1 MPISALCPLFIEQWV
16 EAGLARLKSLV
27 VASFRPSFVKAW
39 VLEHASALMKLVSG
53 LARLHVA
60 KCLIALLVF
69 NIASRASSLVTLVS
83 HLPVLRLPG
92 RHANDERPTNA
103 ASTNGSKLLSRF
115 SAKETLLFT
124 MPNTRPSPLSRSTPK
139 APLLALPHRT
149 LPAPSKYQVKA
160 AAKASSPTRR
170 DCYGPTVTR
179 AGFPSI

>member
-1 MPISALCPLFIEQWV
+1 V

-27 VASFRPSFVKAW
+27 VASFRPSLVKPW
-39 VLEHASALMKLVSG
+39 VLEQASAIIPLISG
-53 LARLHVA
+53 LARLHLA

-69 NIASRASSLVTLVS
+69 NIATRASSLVTLVS
-83 HLPVLRLPG
+83 HVPVLRLPG
-92 RHANDERPTNA
+92 RHANDGRPTNA

-124 MPNTRPSPLSRSTPK
+124 MSNTRPSPLSRSTPK
-139 APLLALPHRT
+139 ALLALSHRP
-149 LPAPSKYQVKA
+149 LPAPSKSPVKA

-170 DCYGPTVTR
+170 DCYGPTR